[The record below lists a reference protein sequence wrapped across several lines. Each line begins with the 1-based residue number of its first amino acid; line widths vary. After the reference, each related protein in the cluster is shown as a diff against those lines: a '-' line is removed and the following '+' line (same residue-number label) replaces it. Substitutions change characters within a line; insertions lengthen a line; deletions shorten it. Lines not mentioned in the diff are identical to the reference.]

1 MRYFRITYTP
11 VRNLSEILFLAL
23 IGLAVWFWLD
33 SLKTREIGVR
43 AARQACQDDHLQ
55 FLDETV
61 VGTSVRLAR
70 DDAGLLRLRRVYSFE
85 YSDTGNDRR
94 SGSVTLLGHEVE
106 ILHVRPHLY
115 VIPNPHETLH

>member
-1 MRYFRITYTP
+1 M
-11 VRNLSEILFLAL
+11 NLSEVLFLVLTA
-23 IGLAVWFWLD
+23 IGVWFWLD
-33 SLKTREIGVR
+33 SLKTREIGVN
-43 AARQACQDDHLQ
+43 AARKACQDDDLQ

-70 DDAGLLRLRRVYSFE
+70 DDEGRLRLRRVYSFE

-94 SGSVTLLGHEVE
+94 SGSVTLLGHDVE

-115 VIPNPHETLH
+115 VIPNTHETHH